1 MGKILISITVLYAL
15 SVGIYFLRI
24 RTGKKPK
31 KNIIGKGSKIHETG
45 PLKSDIIGKSRFDLN
60 ALKPLNAKEE
70 PLGAEP
76 SKSEKREENHDTF
89 AASNQVKSSIEVPQ
103 EELDETF
110 CDTPPDQDNQ
120 PMDIDYSLE
129 YEEDWENQEE
139 EEVEGAARSALA
151 SGVEFEDLGHAIRT
165 INRKEEATP
174 KQKQKAGETLLE
186 VRKTDLFELMVSGKP
201 DAKRIVHE
209 LMAESLSAFYESKDI
224 EARATGNPK
233 KVPDSFNIRDF
244 A

>member
-1 MGKILISITVLYAL
+1 MEKILIIAVMLYAL
-15 SVGIYFLRI
+15 FVVICLLRLKVS
-24 RTGKKPK
+24 KKQK
-31 KNIIGKGSKIHETG
+31 KNIISRGSIIHETG

-60 ALKPLNAKEE
+60 ALKPLNAKGE
-70 PLGAEP
+70 PLGAQP
-76 SKSEKREENHDTF
+76 SKSEKRDENSDTF

-103 EELDETF
+103 EELDEAF
-110 CDTPPDQDNQ
+110 CDTPPDEDNQ
-120 PMDIDYSLE
+120 PMDIDYPLE
-129 YEEDWENQEE
+129 YEEDWEE

-165 INRKEEATP
+165 INRSEEATH
-174 KQKQKAGETLLE
+174 KQKQKAGETLLQ
-186 VRKTDLFELMVSGKP
+186 VRKTDLFELMVSAKP